1 MCLTEFLEQAYKL
14 LLLVLAKD
22 GKNFLD
28 TLDVSGQGF
37 LDKLSAFICQ
47 TDGIGTPIT
56 GALLPPNPA
65 VLFHVVEDK
74 GHIARGG

>member
-37 LDKLSAFICQ
+37 LDKLSAEYGV
-47 TDGIGTPIT
+47 D
-56 GALLPPNPA
+56 
-65 VLFHVVEDK
+65 V
-74 GHIARGG
+74 